1 MKSSKLSCLYPQKAP
16 QLGTPHPCALSLLPA
31 PLTLWL
37 LCSEWDQCLSWK
49 AELCLGRTGV
59 LLKQKATLLSVSV
72 VGCKESRNLQKVKV
86 LPVDGIHVQPLNVK
100 NITFPMKFTS
110 IYGTHICTDI
120 SGCPVPCRNPNW
132 CIGKTLILLISKAEI
147 SIARA
152 FQSKIKYKRKKL
164 LIKLKCGVTAY
175 HILLLW
181 HLLFSK
187 GKVPL
192 SEALTGRE
200 VTCYLHFSALLFF
213 DFSVSGKA
221 EHDNGKYQ
229 LREGIVGNCRC

>member
-1 MKSSKLSCLYPQKAP
+1 MQGRICLR
-16 QLGTPHPCALSLLPA
+16 
-31 PLTLWL
+31 
-37 LCSEWDQCLSWK
+37 
-49 AELCLGRTGV
+49 RTGV
-59 LLKQKATLLSVSV
+59 LLKQKATLLSTIV
-72 VGCKESRNLQKVKV
+72 VCKESRNLQKFEV
-86 LPVDGIHVQPLNVK
+86 LPVDGIHVQPPSVK
-100 NITFPMKFTS
+100 NTTFPMKFTS

-120 SGCPVPCRNPNW
+120 SGCPVPCRSANW
-132 CIGKTLILLISKAEI
+132 CINKTLILLISKAEI

-164 LIKLKCGVTAY
+164 LIKLKCGVTAH

-181 HLLFSK
+181 HLLLSK

-200 VTCYLHFSALLFF
+200 VMCYLHFSALLFF